1 MISHTIIDLP
11 SDVFSMV
18 ILTFHVQE
26 GSNATGRSLCFSPTC
41 WPCAAMTTQQ
51 RHLLLVLLQEKPSMW
66 ILKQVLINTRRPRPQ
81 EPLQAVRPGISL
93 SSDLYSRRRNSKTS
107 MNPLGQGWDAGFL
120 EERLEPT
127 ATRGSPIGARR
138 MHAAQGLTTHIRMP
152 RTKTVRKAL
161 PSNAKASFQL
171 RNPALWTPASNH
183 TIIASLFSLFYFCK

>member
-1 MISHTIIDLP
+1 
-11 SDVFSMV
+11 MV

-138 MHAAQGLTTHIRMP
+138 MHAAQGLTTHIRKL
-152 RTKTVRKAL
+152 RTKTVRKPYL
-161 PSNAKASFQL
+161 PTPRPPSNSETPLFGPQL
-171 RNPALWTPASNH
+171 RITQ
-183 TIIASLFSLFYFCK
+183 SLHLSSPSFIFANDVAFHGVS